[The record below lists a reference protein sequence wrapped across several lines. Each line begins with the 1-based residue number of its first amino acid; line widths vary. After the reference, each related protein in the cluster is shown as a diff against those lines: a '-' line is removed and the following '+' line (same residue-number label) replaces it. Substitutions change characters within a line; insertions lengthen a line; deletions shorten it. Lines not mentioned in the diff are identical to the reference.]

1 MNTGSR
7 FYKIRSHKG
16 WRSLLKPMPLLLL
29 VGALT
34 AGTLLINNGSK
45 AATVLR
51 ITDLP
56 TLSIEGVERIL
67 VISPHPDD
75 ETLSAGGLIQATLQ
89 QGTQVKVVVLTNGDG
104 QAFAPL
110 ALERR
115 IQAGPKDYVALGERR
130 QVETQKALG
139 QLGLPPDDVYFL
151 GYADKS
157 LESLWRGNWKQ
168 DCPVKA
174 SYTLSISSPYAL
186 NYTPDALYC
195 GSVLLAD
202 LQSILADYQPDFIAL
217 PHPSDDHPDHRAASN
232 FTRMAVLLQSY
243 SDPEYRPQ
251 TWGYIIHYGPYP
263 QPRGFHPSSYL
274 LPPLP
279 LYGDQNEWV
288 RLDLT
293 PSQLANKR
301 TAINQYPSQVR
312 LLGNFLPSFIRQ
324 NELFVALPHFEVFP
338 IEYGSL
344 PLLESTVQ
352 KLDDPDQEMTR
363 RPAAG
368 KAELSGWKIIR
379 IGDTLFITAEVSGN
393 PASLE
398 YRLLVKSPDGETHSV
413 DTHLPVWSQSGRTFT
428 TPLSLSE
435 LGDIPVLGFAA
446 EIRDGVSTI
455 RSSWY
460 FLIVQD
466 WF

>member
-1 MNTGSR
+1 LTKAPPSIE
-7 FYKIRSHKG
+7 IRSKEG
-16 WRSLLKPMPLLLL
+16 WRGHFKKISLLL
-29 VGALT
+29 VVGVLVLI
-34 AGTLLINNGSK
+34 TLLVNNGSK
-45 AATVLR
+45 AATHMS
-51 ITDLP
+51 ISDLP
-56 TLSIEGVERIL
+56 VLSLEGVERIL

-75 ETLSAGGLIQATLQ
+75 ETLAGGGLIQAAIE

-115 IQAGPKDYVALGERR
+115 IQAGPRDYVALGERR
-130 QVETQKALG
+130 QIETQKALE
-139 QLGLPPDDVYFL
+139 QLGIAPEEIYFL
-151 GYADKS
+151 GYADRS

-168 DCPVKA
+168 DCPVEA
-174 SYTLSISSPYAL
+174 SYTLSISSPYSL

-195 GSVLLAD
+195 GSGLLDD
-202 LQSILADYQPDFIAL
+202 LKSILADYYPDFIVL

-243 SDPEYRPQ
+243 ADPEYQPQ

-263 QPRGFHPSSYL
+263 QPRGFHPSSTL

-279 LYGDQNEWV
+279 LYGDQSEWV

-293 PSQLANKR
+293 PDQIAKKR

-324 NELFVALPHFEVFP
+324 NELFVALPYFEVFP
-338 IEYGSL
+338 IEYSSL
-344 PLLESTVQ
+344 PLLESTIH
-352 KLDDPDQEMTR
+352 KLDASNPITIS
-363 RPAAG
+363 RPTASKG
-368 KAELSGWKIIR
+368 KLSGWRIIR
-379 IGDTLFITAEVSGN
+379 IGDTLFITAEVTGN
-393 PASLE
+393 IPSLE
-398 YRLLVKSPDGETHSV
+398 YRLLVKSPDGETHTFDS
-413 DTHLPVWSQSGRTFT
+413 HLPAWAQNGRTFT
-428 TPLSLSE
+428 TAISLSE

-446 EIRDGVSTI
+446 EIQEGASKTN
-455 RSSWY
+455 SSWY
-460 FLIVQD
+460 FLIVQE